1 MQMIQS
7 QVSFFPVIIFK
18 VIKNNDFTIQ
28 NDIYILFFFQLRKI
42 GWKTLKKRG
51 MEESGEEMR
60 EDAKKMKMEGIEEE
74 QVDETKEEDSANNT
88 TVPLVLNLII
98 CLFYFFYY

>member
-1 MQMIQS
+1 
-7 QVSFFPVIIFK
+7 
-18 VIKNNDFTIQ
+18 
-28 NDIYILFFFQLRKI
+28 
-42 GWKTLKKRG
+42 

-98 CLFYFFYY
+98 CLFYFILL